1 MIQLYKRY
9 LRSRWKIIA
18 LIVVLS
24 LLATLCSLILPMLSK
39 RIIDAGVLSG
49 GNVDFSGTLAMMAV
63 VAVLSVA
70 FPIINGKFIAETA
83 MSFSRDLRRDF
94 FSHVLHLS
102 QRDLDQFGTASLISR
117 QGNDIMQ
124 MQTGLVQ
131 ALTFMLTAPLMCVG
145 GMAIALLTSPRLS
158 WIVLVTVTACVLF
171 VLFVVGKVRRIFLAY
186 QARLDDVN
194 RLARESLN
202 GMRVIRAFNKE
213 DGEQRRFSEAGEEVK
228 DKAMQMSHYLLSFQ
242 PVMSFIMSFA
252 NILVLWFGARYMVA
266 RTATFGDV
274 QAFIQ
279 YLSII
284 VLGILMLSVGLIVLP
299 RVQTA
304 AGRILEVLNVQSSLA
319 DPEQPTELDGPIRSL
334 EFKNVSFRYGEGGAN
349 ALSDLSFRVTAG
361 QTLAIIG
368 STGAGKSTLLNLIPR
383 YYDAT
388 GGSVLVNGHDIRD
401 LRQAELRRHIGLVPQ
416 KAFLFGDSIL
426 DNLRRGKADATEAE
440 ANHALDVAQARDFVE
455 EKEYGLYTYITPGG
469 TNVSGGQRQRLAI
482 ARAIIRKPDIYLF
495 DDSFSALDFK
505 TDAALRHALQAETK
519 DAIVVIV
526 AQRIS
531 TIKAAD
537 QILVLENGKLVG
549 QGTHSELLA
558 GNRVYRE
565 IASSQLSREEMEAC

>member
-1 MIQLYKRY
+1 MIHLYKRY
-9 LRSRWKIIA
+9 LSSFRKKIA
-18 LIVVLS
+18 LIVFLS
-24 LLATLCSLILPMLSK
+24 LLASLCSLMLPMMSK
-39 RIIDAGVLSG
+39 RIIDVGVLSG
-49 GNVDFSGTLAMMAV
+49 ENVAYGGTVALMV
-63 VAVLSVA
+63 VIAVLSVV
-70 FPIINGKFIAETA
+70 FPVVNGKFIAETA
-83 MSFSRDLRRDF
+83 MSFSRNLRRDF
-94 FSHVLHLS
+94 FAHVLRLS

-131 ALTFMLTAPLMCVG
+131 TLTFMLTAPLMCVG
-145 GMAIALLTSPRLS
+145 GMAIALLTSPRLA
-158 WIVLVTVTACVLF
+158 WIVLVTVAACVAF
-171 VLFVVGKVRRIFLAY
+171 VLFIVGKVRKIFLDY

-213 DGEQRRFSEAGEEVK
+213 DSEQKRFSKAGGEVK

-252 NILVLWFGARYMVA
+252 NILVLWFGAHYMTA
-266 RTATFGDV
+266 HLATFGDV

-284 VLGILMLSVGLIVLP
+284 VLGMIMLSVGLIVLP

-304 AGRILEVLNVQSSLA
+304 ADRILEVLNVSSSVA
-319 DPEQPTELDGPIRSL
+319 DPEQPKELEGPIRSL
-334 EFKNVSFRYGEGGAN
+334 EFKNVSYRYGEGGAN
-349 ALSDLSFRVTAG
+349 ALTDISFTVSAG

-383 YYDAT
+383 YYDPSEGAI
-388 GGSVLVNGHDIRD
+388 LVNGCDIRD
-401 LRQAELRRHIGLVPQ
+401 LRQADLRRHIGLVPQ

-426 DNLRRGKADATEAE
+426 GNLQRGKRDATEAE
-440 ANHALDVAQARDFVE
+440 ACHALDVAQARDFVE
-455 EKEYGLYTYITPGG
+455 EKEYGIYSYVTPGG
-469 TNVSGGQRQRLAI
+469 TNLSGGQRQRLAI
-482 ARAIIRKPDIYLF
+482 ARAIVRKPDIYLF

-505 TDAALRHALQAETK
+505 TDAALRGALKDETRS
-519 DAIVVIV
+519 AIVVIV
-526 AQRIS
+526 GQRIS
-531 TIKAAD
+531 SIKDAD
-537 QILVLENGKLVG
+537 QILVLENGRPAG

-565 IASSQLSREEMEAC
+565 IARSQLSEEEMGA